1 MIRLASTV
9 SSSTLLFDWEGF
21 GFQKLSESHCCGIS
35 QSNCIVKDQADID
48 SNYQAADLKKNKSVN
63 SEELDS
69 VAING
74 HLICWELTG
83 ESV

>member
-1 MIRLASTV
+1 MQVPQHILNFAFFSIVVWLRRPWFPKSL
-9 SSSTLLFDWEGF
+9 W
-21 GFQKLSESHCCGIS
+21 IS
-35 QSNCIVKDQADID
+35 QSNCIIKDQANID
-48 SNYQAADLKKNKSVN
+48 SNCQAADFKKASVN

-83 ESV
+83 EPF